1 MYSQI
6 YAEILRSKN
15 SPLEQQT
22 LLMGLYAV
30 MYSFEELRTFPE
42 KHKLYCNK
50 LFKVLKN
57 SQAFCHL
64 NPFTEEENV
73 LKGLEE
79 IAKATLIKL
88 EALKHACKLAQSA
101 SLDDRDNATP
111 AEDVGAILALF
122 DVKDPGDLDSLLPE
136 PFLGVLKAVCDDMR
150 PSSNEWDCKTCTFI
164 NSDDAMICIMCDA
177 PKPSNEPDKDSN
189 EATWACTNCTFHDL
203 EIRTHCSICRTP
215 REPGKTV
222 FPLPPMNKDLI
233 AAACNRAC

>member
-1 MYSQI
+1 MYSQL

-136 PFLGVLKAVCDDMR
+136 PFLGVLKGVCDEMR
-150 PSSNEWDCKTCTFI
+150 SASEEWECKSCTLLNSNNA
-164 NSDDAMICIMCDA
+164 NSCDA
-177 PKPSNEPDKDSN
+177 CDTPKPPVGSDEDSN
-189 EATWACTNCTFHDL
+189 GTTWACTKCTFHDL
-203 EIRTHCSICRTP
+203 EIRTFCSLCHTP

-222 FPLPPMNKDLI
+222 FPLPPMNEDLI
-233 AAACNRAC
+233 AAACNRVC